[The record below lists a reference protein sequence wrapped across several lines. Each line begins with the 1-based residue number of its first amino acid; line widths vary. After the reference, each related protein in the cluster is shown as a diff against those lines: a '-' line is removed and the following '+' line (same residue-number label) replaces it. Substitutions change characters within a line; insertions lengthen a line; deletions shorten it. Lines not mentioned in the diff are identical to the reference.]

1 MKRNDEEFEI
11 QSAAVEHAER
21 RWVICR
27 TNLIAIPNGEE
38 RPRRLVWSKKKQKYI
53 YICPAGQRAKKLG
66 QKAGVWD
73 LFLAVSKFEERKKL
87 RDRRFSGLWIL
98 DAKPEDDEMYCELI
112 PGLWME
118 VKNPKYRNK
127 KRGGL
132 TPEQEAF
139 GREMARQGYATS
151 LCYTTQEILDT
162 IEAYLRGANQ

>member
-38 RPRRLVWSKKKQKYI
+38 RPKKKIWSKKKQKYI
-53 YICPAGQRAKKLG
+53 NICPAGQRAKKLG

-73 LFLAVSKFEERKKL
+73 LFLAYKIKEDHPAYGPL
-87 RDRRFSGLWIL
+87 RCKEQSGLWI
-98 DAKPEDDEMYCELI
+98 
-112 PGLWME
+112 E
-118 VKNPKYRNK
+118 VKEPKYRNR

-162 IEAYLRGANQ
+162 IEAYLRGVNQ